1 MCYSFNIS
9 YACQFLLSPYID
21 LDPTLKIN
29 LVSSI
34 SLLAH
39 IRTIRKF
46 CYSTIYIYIYTHTLL
61 NQFSP
66 SVLMKPCLNHHKLS
80 TYYSHLPSS
89 LAPSLLAF
97 MQSLLTWHCHIC

>member
-1 MCYSFNIS
+1 MCYSCNIS
-9 YACQFLLSPYID
+9 YACKFLLNPYTD
-21 LDPTLKIN
+21 LGPTLEIN

-34 SLLAH
+34 SFLAH
-39 IRTIRKF
+39 IQTIRKF
-46 CYSTIYIYIYTHTLL
+46 CHSTFNIYILL

-66 SVLMKPCLNHHKLS
+66 SVLMKPCPNHHKFL
-80 TYYSHLPSS
+80 TYYNHLPSS